1 MKKELDFKIIMNDKK
16 KVKKPKKTDISKN
29 ISIQEKSQ
37 PTLLSII
44 KKPSLYG
51 NNIKNVSVIQTHISY
66 VVLTGKYVYKI
77 KKPVNFGFLDFSTLE
92 KRKYFCEEE
101 LRLNRRLCPEIY
113 LDVVSFTKKNDDI
126 EINGSGEI
134 IDFAVKMNEF
144 PQESILNKLLK
155 KNKIVEKTIDNIVDI
170 LVNFYKSSISSDE
183 INYFGTVE
191 AVKHNTDENF
201 EQTKE
206 FINLTITKEKFDSI
220 KKRTNDFLNLNKNIL
235 ENRVKN
241 GFIKDCHGDLHS
253 GNIVVINDKI
263 CIFDCIEFNQRF
275 RYSDVASDIAF
286 LSMDL
291 DFLGQA
297 YLSSY
302 LIEKYVEKSKDENIF
317 DVLNFYKCYRAY
329 VRGKVIGFK
338 LNDPNI
344 DKLEKEKTINLARK
358 YFDLAYFYSKLFSRN
373 HKKDIKPVLFITTG
387 LTGTGKTTI
396 ARKFAVDYN
405 AKIIST
411 DTVRKEFAGI
421 DKYERHY
428 DAYNTGLYSPKK
440 MRQTYDKMFEKAE
453 FFLNNRK
460 NVVLDATFKTEKLRD
475 IARKISEKNNVF
487 FLILYCNCPEEKVK
501 EYLDARVKKKSVSDG
516 RWEIYVKQKDSFEK
530 PEKNDFVEID
540 ISKNNLD
547 YQLKVFNNVIQKIC
561 EG

>member
-1 MKKELDFKIIMNDKK
+1 MNNQKNN
-16 KVKKPKKTDISKN
+16 KKPEKNNLSKDISFTK
-29 ISIQEKSQ
+29 KSQ

-51 NNIKNVSVIQTHISY
+51 NNIKNVSIIQTHISY

-77 KKPVNFGFLDFSTLE
+77 KKPVNFGFLDFSTIK
-92 KRKYFCEEE
+92 KRKHFCEEE

-126 EINGSGEI
+126 EINGSGEV
-134 IDFAVKMNEF
+134 IDYAIKMKEF
-144 PQESILNKLLK
+144 PQESILNKLLE
-155 KNKIVEKTIDNIVDI
+155 KNKINEKTIDNIVDI
-170 LVNFYKSSISSDE
+170 LVNFYKSNKSSDE
-183 INYFGTVE
+183 IDYFGTME

-201 EQTKE
+201 EQTKD
-206 FINLTITKEKFDSI
+206 FINLTITKKIFDYI
-220 KKRTNDFLNLNKNIL
+220 KKTTNDFLKINKNIFDD
-235 ENRVKN
+235 RVKN

-253 GNIVVINDKI
+253 GNITLIDNKI

-291 DFLGQA
+291 DFLGHA

-329 VRGKVIGFK
+329 VRGKVTGFK

-344 DKLEKEKTINLARK
+344 DKIEKEKTINLARK
-358 YFDLAYFYSKLFSRN
+358 YFDLAYYYTQLFSRKN
-373 HKKDIKPVLFITTG
+373 KKDVKPVFFITTG

-405 AKIIST
+405 AKIISS

-421 DKYERHY
+421 DKYERHH

-440 MRQTYDKMFEKAE
+440 MKQIYDKIFEKADI
-453 FFLNNRK
+453 FLKNQK
-460 NVVLDATFKTEKLRD
+460 NVVLDATFKIENLRD
-475 IARKISEKNNVF
+475 MARKISEKNNTC
-487 FLILYCNCPEEKVK
+487 FLILYCNTPKEKVK

-530 PEKNDFVEID
+530 PRKNDFVEID
-540 ISKNNLD
+540 VSNNNLD
-547 YQLKVFNNVIQKIC
+547 YQLKVFNSVIQKSC